1 MEKEK
6 EKKRKRESRGQAKI
20 KSAEAY
26 LLYSNYMPYALTRHL
41 ISISEQNKN
50 IFLYGVYIL
59 VEEDK

>member
-1 MEKEK
+1 MEREK
-6 EKKRKRESRGQAKI
+6 EKKKERESRGQAKI

-26 LLYSNYMPYALTRHL
+26 LFYSNYIPGAFSRHL
-41 ISISEQNKN
+41 GSISEQNKS